1 MDNPSLGTFGFSL
14 WLPFM
19 ERCRISNDQPP
30 YETSNCVGSDLGSR
44 CAVTQ
49 DIWWWRPPCGRLR
62 LAIGQF
68 AHNHATAMTVS
79 TGPKIGVNAGGRARR
94 YSGRSVTAGST
105 NAARRAGK
113 RHAASAPARIIVM
126 TVA

>member
-1 MDNPSLGTFGFSL
+1 MGASVRRVTPDRVVPLLRAYGDAL
-14 WLPFM
+14 L
-19 ERCRISNDQPP
+19 
-30 YETSNCVGSDLGSR
+30 VGD
-44 CAVTQ
+44 
-49 DIWWWRPPCGRLR
+49 